1 MDRQAAETFLNHLDP
16 DAIEFTFQTFT
27 VSDQKKQTYG
37 KDTRGR
43 IIDPLARVLHGS
55 LEEHY
60 ATLVELSRAGAGI
73 FVTINKTTLSG
84 RRNAN
89 NISAVRAYFAEC
101 DSVPADDIKAGI
113 ALLGL
118 LPHIVTRSSRG
129 KYHLYW
135 CISGAPLAGFRE
147 TQKKLILLFGSDPQ
161 VHDLPRVMRIPGFP
175 HQKDGSRG
183 EIVQLVET
191 IVADN
196 YSEVQFQT
204 ALASALQ
211 QSQKKKIDRVIS
223 NLGSPPP
230 DWTQGYPEG
239 HRNNECARRAGFC
252 FARGMTLEEALE
264 KCLQWNRECNSPP
277 LSDDEVAATVASI
290 ARTHSAKTGQNGFG
304 TQAESNNANANS
316 APGGSPPHLPRILVV
331 GGGLSNEASA
341 GEDAILKAG
350 WPIYQRGSMLV
361 RPVVQVVDAT
371 CGRRTEVAQL
381 APIDLPYLKDVL
393 CQSAEW
399 YRWDA
404 RQKKHVR
411 IDPPGDIAQTILH
424 RSGQW
429 KFPGVVGLITTQTL
443 RPDGSLLAEPG
454 FDPVTRLILAA
465 PPPIPSISDQP
476 RRDDALAAVKLL
488 EGLLKEF
495 PFADKASLS
504 VALSCLITPVVRAAF
519 PVAPMHVACA
529 PTAGTGKSFL
539 FDIAAAIAIGHRCP
553 VMAAGRNEEE
563 TEKRLGPR

>member
-1 MDRQAAETFLNHLDP
+1 
-16 DAIEFTFQTFT
+16 
-27 VSDQKKQTYG
+27 
-37 KDTRGR
+37 
-43 IIDPLARVLHGS
+43 
-55 LEEHY
+55 
-60 ATLVELSRAGAGI
+60 
-73 FVTINKTTLSG
+73 
-84 RRNAN
+84 
-89 NISAVRAYFAEC
+89 
-101 DSVPADDIKAGI
+101 
-113 ALLGL
+113 
-118 LPHIVTRSSRG
+118 
-129 KYHLYW
+129 
-135 CISGAPLAGFRE
+135 
-147 TQKKLILLFGSDPQ
+147 LILLFGSDPQ

-429 KFPGVVGLITTQTL
+429 KFPGVVGLITTQT
-443 RPDGSLLAEPG
+443 R
-454 FDPVTRLILAA
+454 
-465 PPPIPSISDQP
+465 
-476 RRDDALAAVKLL
+476 
-488 EGLLKEF
+488 
-495 PFADKASLS
+495 
-504 VALSCLITPVVRAAF
+504 
-519 PVAPMHVACA
+519 A
-529 PTAGTGKSFL
+529 PTAASSRSRVLTRSPG
-539 FDIAAAIAIGHRCP
+539 
-553 VMAAGRNEEE
+553 
-563 TEKRLGPR
+563 